1 MARYALRRLVLLIP
15 TLVGMSVL
23 IFAMVRLLPGDVVDA
38 MFTGD
43 SGATA
48 SAQQAVRKALGLADP
63 LPVQYVKFVGGV
75 VTGSLGQSLT
85 SGEAVSTIMERAIPI
100 TVELALLAA
109 LTASVVGIPLGVVS
123 AVRPHTTLD
132 FAARV
137 GGLIGLSIPNFWFAT
152 LALLVTSVF
161 FHWIPPVTWIPPWQ
175 DLAGNLVQMAI
186 PALAIAV
193 YLLATVMRMT
203 RASMLEVL
211 RQDYIRTAR
220 AKGAPSRSVMFRHAL
235 RNSLIPVITVIGFQV
250 GTLIGGAAIVEVIF
264 GLPGMGYTLVQ
275 GIFSRDYTVIEVAAL
290 FLASV
295 FVIINLFVD
304 LLYGVLDPR
313 IEQA

>member
-1 MARYALRRLVLLIP
+1 MARYALRRLLLLIP
-15 TLVGMSVL
+15 TLVGMSIL

-48 SAQQAVRKALGLADP
+48 GAKQAVRKALGLADP
-63 LPVQYVKFVGGV
+63 LPVQYLKFVGGAL
-75 VTGSLGQSLT
+75 TGSLGQSLT
-85 SGEAVSTIMERAIPI
+85 SGEPVATIMTRAIPI
-100 TVELALLAA
+100 TVELAVLAA
-109 LTASVVGIPLGVVS
+109 VTATVVGIPLGVVS

-161 FHWIPPVTWIPPWQ
+161 LHWIPPVTWIPPWR
-175 DLAGNLVQMAI
+175 DLWGNLLQTAI
-186 PALAIAV
+186 PALAISV
-193 YLLATVMRMT
+193 YLMATVMRMT

-220 AKGAPSRSVMFRHAL
+220 AKGAPSGSVMFRHAL

-250 GTLIGGAAIVEVIF
+250 GTLIGGATVVEVIF
-264 GLPGMGYTLVQ
+264 GLPGIGYTLVQ

-295 FVIINLFVD
+295 FVIVNLLVD

>member
-1 MARYALRRLVLLIP
+1 MARFALHRLLLVVP

-38 MFTGD
+38 MLVGD
-43 SGATA
+43 A
-48 SAQQAVRKALGLADP
+48 SASAGAKQAVRKALGLADP
-63 LPVQYVKFVGGV
+63 LPLQYFRFAGGV
-75 VTGSLGQSLT
+75 VTGRLGTSLT
-85 SGEAVSTIMERAIPI
+85 SGEPVAKIMVRAIPI
-100 TVELALLAA
+100 TVELAALATI
-109 LTASVVGIPLGVVS
+109 TATAVGVPLGVVS
-123 AVRPHTTLD
+123 AVRPNTGVDL
-132 FAARV
+132 AARV
-137 GGLIGLSIPNFWFAT
+137 GGLVGLSLPNFWFAT

-175 DLAGNLVQMAI
+175 DPLGNLGQMAL

-193 YLLATVMRMT
+193 YLMAAVMRMT

-211 RQDYIRTAR
+211 RADYIRTAR
-220 AKGAPSRSVMFRHAL
+220 AKGAPAGVVMFRHAL

-250 GTLIGGAAIVEVIF
+250 GTLMGGATIVEVIF

-275 GIFSRDYTVIEVAAL
+275 GIFTRDYTVIQFTAL
-290 FLASV
+290 FLAAV
-295 FVIINLFVD
+295 FVIVNLCVD

>member
-1 MARYALRRLVLLIP
+1 MARYALRRLLLLVP
-15 TLVGMSVL
+15 TLLGMSIL

-38 MFTGD
+38 MFTGE
-43 SGATA
+43 SGVTA
-48 SAQQAVRKALGLADP
+48 GAKQSIRKALGLADP
-63 LPVQYVKFVGGV
+63 VPVQYVKFVGGV

-85 SGEAVSTIMERAIPI
+85 SGEPVSTIMARAVPI
-100 TVELALLAA
+100 TLELAVLAA
-109 LTASVVGIPLGVVS
+109 VTATAAGIPLGVLS
-123 AVRPHTTLD
+123 ALRPNTSLD

-137 GGLIGLSIPNFWFAT
+137 GGLIGLSVPNFWFAT
-152 LALLVTSVF
+152 LALLATSVLL
-161 FHWIPPVTWIPPWQ
+161 HWIPPVTWVPPWR
-175 DLAGNLVQMAI
+175 DLAGNLAQMAI

-193 YLLATVMRMT
+193 YLMATVMRMT

-220 AKGAPSRSVMFRHAL
+220 AKGAPGPAVMFRHAL

-250 GTLIGGAAIVEVIF
+250 GTLIGGATIVEVIF

-275 GIFSRDYTVIEVAAL
+275 GIFGRDYTVIEVAAL

-295 FVIINLFVD
+295 FVIVNLLVD
-304 LLYGVLDPR
+304 LLYGVIDPR

>member
-1 MARYALRRLVLLIP
+1 MARYALRRLLFLLP

-38 MFTGD
+38 MFTGEA
-43 SGATA
+43 GA
-48 SAQQAVRKALGLADP
+48 SASAKQAIRKALGLADP

-85 SGEAVSTIMERAIPI
+85 SGEPVSRVMARAIPI
-100 TVELALLAA
+100 TVELAALAA
-109 LTASVVGIPLGVVS
+109 VTATVVGIPLGVVS
-123 AVRPHTTLD
+123 AVRPQTAVD
-132 FAARV
+132 FAARIA
-137 GGLIGLSIPNFWFAT
+137 GLIGLSVPNFWFAT

-161 FHWIPPVTWIPPWQ
+161 LHWVPPVTWIPPWR
-175 DLAGNLVQMAI
+175 DLPGNLVQMAI
-186 PALAIAV
+186 PAMAIAV
-193 YLLATVMRMT
+193 YLMATVMRMT

-220 AKGAPSRSVMFRHAL
+220 AKGAPARRVMFRHAL

-250 GTLIGGAAIVEVIF
+250 GTLIGGATIVEVIF

-275 GIFSRDYTVIEVAAL
+275 GIFSRDYPVIEVAAL

-295 FVIINLFVD
+295 FVTVNLLVD

>member
-1 MARYALRRLVLLIP
+1 MARYALRRLLFLVP
-15 TLVGMSVL
+15 TLVGMSIL

-48 SAQQAVRKALGLADP
+48 SAKQAVRKALGLADP
-63 LPVQYVKFVGGV
+63 LPVQYLKFVGGV

-85 SGEAVSTIMERAIPI
+85 SGEPVATIMTRAIPI
-100 TVELALLAA
+100 TVELAVLAA
-109 LTASVVGIPLGVVS
+109 VTATVVGIPLGVVS
-123 AVRPHTTLD
+123 AVRPNTSLD

-137 GGLIGLSIPNFWFAT
+137 GGLIGLSVPNFWFAT
-152 LALLVTSVF
+152 LALLATSLF
-161 FHWIPPVTWIPPWQ
+161 LHWIPPVTWIPPWQ
-175 DLAGNLVQMAI
+175 NMLENLQQMAI
-186 PALAIAV
+186 PALAISV
-193 YLLATVMRMT
+193 YLMATVMRMT

-211 RQDYIRTAR
+211 RQDYIRSAR

-250 GTLIGGAAIVEVIF
+250 GTLIGGATIVEVIF

-275 GIFSRDYTVIEVAAL
+275 GIFSRDYTVIQFAAL

-295 FVIINLFVD
+295 FVVVNLLVD

>member
-1 MARYALRRLVLLIP
+1 MARYALRRLLLLIP
-15 TLVGMSVL
+15 TLVGMSIL

-48 SAQQAVRKALGLADP
+48 SSKQAVRKALGLADP
-63 LPVQYVKFVGGV
+63 LPVQYLKFVGGAL
-75 VTGSLGQSLT
+75 TGSLGQSLT
-85 SGEAVSTIMERAIPI
+85 SGEPVATIMTRAIPI
-100 TVELALLAA
+100 TVELAALAA
-109 LTASVVGIPLGVVS
+109 VTATVVGIPLGVVS
-123 AVRPHTTLD
+123 AMRPHTTLD

-161 FHWIPPVTWIPPWQ
+161 LHWIPPVTWIPPWR
-175 DLAGNLVQMAI
+175 DLLGNLVQTAI
-186 PALAIAV
+186 PALAISV
-193 YLLATVMRMT
+193 YLMATVMRMT

-220 AKGAPSRSVMFRHAL
+220 AKGAPSGSVMFRHAL

-250 GTLIGGAAIVEVIF
+250 GTLIGGATVVEVIF
-264 GLPGMGYTLVQ
+264 GLPGIGYTLVQ

-295 FVIINLFVD
+295 FVIVNLLVD